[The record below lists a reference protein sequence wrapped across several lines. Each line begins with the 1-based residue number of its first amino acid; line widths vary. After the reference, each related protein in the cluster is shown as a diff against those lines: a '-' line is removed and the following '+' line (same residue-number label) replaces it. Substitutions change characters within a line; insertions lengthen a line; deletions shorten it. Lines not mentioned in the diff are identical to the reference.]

1 MHCGS
6 SDCAMA
12 DCEVDGQQQIG
23 YKWTDADT
31 ERLIKWRAMNEG
43 RFTGKRN
50 AAMTGFEMFIKEHG
64 LEGKVKPGWTK
75 KKWENLKQKYKE
87 VKASRT
93 VVKTEGGEATSAHWK
108 WFDAMEEMIEQRSS
122 VTPTSFIFSAMAPIK
137 GEDIQML
144 TSSVKTQYSS
154 LVTVKDSG
162 RKKGPMT
169 PRQRRILKSCKLL
182 KEHINHCSIENNLD
196 HLLKDSS
203 DGETESRLP
212 SQDRDGEELP
222 SHTENSVSPPP
233 KKRAK
238 TKNRLDTDTE
248 KLALL
253 QHMLDIIQE
262 MSREPEM
269 DCEDSF
275 GVTVAMELKRIQSS
289 ALRNSVKRQIMTVLY
304 DALECEQPDTL
315 LYQPLPTSPIEES
328 HSITV
333 VLP

>member
-6 SDCAMA
+6 SHCAMA
-12 DCEVDGQQQIG
+12 DCEADGQQELG

-31 ERLIKWRAMNEG
+31 ERLIKWRATNDC

-93 VVKTEGGEATSAHWK
+93 GVKTEGGEATFVNWK
-108 WFDAMEEMIEQRSS
+108 WYHAMEEMLEQKSS
-122 VTPTSFIFSAMAPIK
+122 VTPASFILSAMAPIK
-137 GEDIQML
+137 SEDLQML
-144 TSSVKTQYSS
+144 TSSVQAQYSS
-154 LVTVKDSG
+154 LLTVQDAGK
-162 RKKGPMT
+162 KKGPMA
-169 PRQRRILKSCKLL
+169 RQRMIEKSCKLL
-182 KEHINHCSIENNLD
+182 EEHINQCSIENNLD
-196 HLLKDSS
+196 DLLKGS
-203 DGETESRLP
+203 ETESRLP
-212 SQDRDGEELP
+212 SQDRDGEESP
-222 SHTENSVSPPP
+222 SHTETSSVSPPP

-238 TKNRLDTDTE
+238 TKNKFDADTQ
-248 KLALL
+248 KLVWL
-253 QHMLDIIQE
+253 HMLDIIKE
-262 MSREPEM
+262 TNKEPEL

-275 GVTVAMELKRIQSS
+275 GVTVAMELKRIRSS
-289 ALRNSVKRQIMTVLY
+289 VLRNSVKRQIMTVLY
-304 DALECEQPDTL
+304 DALDCEQTDTL
-315 LYQPLPTSPIEES
+315 LYQPLPTSPREES